1 MRRSRVGVSERPLD
15 QSLPTVAHSPALSEH
30 ATKPKFPGGIQS
42 LFWFFF
48 LNFMSCQIIMDSPI
62 FLYAESLGASATV
75 IGLIAGMTP
84 LMVVFQIPVAAH
96 VGRWGYKLFITTG
109 WSLRLVFVFGLVFV
123 PLMDGVI
130 NQQSQLALV
139 LVLLFAFNMVR
150 GIASCAWYP
159 WIRGLIPVDI
169 RGRYLTFESAF
180 VNAGSLVAFLL
191 VAAYLGQSPTSGQ
204 FSVLFAFSCLA
215 GAGSI
220 YFIRRVPDVAPPS
233 EEAGKKQQAPWAEIF
248 ANQPFRKLL
257 WVELFMA
264 IALGGLAAFTVKYL
278 KAEAGMQDN
287 HIMLA
292 SAAKFVGAL
301 GTLWF
306 LKSRLDRMGSRPI
319 IFFGL
324 AIGLVCVAVFGLIA
338 GGVVPINFFAVTG
351 LYFSFGFV
359 LASVTMSMTRLAM
372 ATVPR
377 LGSIHYF
384 AVFAVVGNMAM
395 GLSPMLWGLMID
407 ILSGREW
414 GWLGVEWNEY
424 TIYFAGVAAVL
435 MLTALATVRLEEAKA
450 ARLNEFLIDLIRH
463 SPLRYWM
470 RN

>member
-1 MRRSRVGVSERPLD
+1 MSD
-15 QSLPTVAHSPALSEH
+15 H
-30 ATKPKFPGGIQS
+30 AAKTKIPEGIQS

-48 LNFMSCQIIMDSPI
+48 FNFLSCQIIMDSPV
-62 FLYAESLGASATV
+62 FLYTERLGASATV
-75 IGLIAGMTP
+75 MGLIAGMTP
-84 LMVVFQIPVAAH
+84 LMVIFQIPAAAH
-96 VGRWGYKLFITTG
+96 VGRWGYKRLITIG
-109 WSLRLVFVFGLVFV
+109 WSLRLIFVFGLVFV
-123 PLMDGVI
+123 PLLDGRI

-139 LVLLFAFNMVR
+139 LMLLFAFNVVR

-159 WIRGLIPVDI
+159 WIRGLIPESI
-169 RGRYLTFESAF
+169 RGRYLTIEGAF

-191 VAAYLGQSPTSGQ
+191 VAAYLGQTPTSGQ
-204 FSVLFAFSCLA
+204 FSFLFGFSCLA
-215 GAGSI
+215 GVCSI
-220 YFIRRVPDVAPPS
+220 YFILRVPAVAPPS
-233 EEAGKKQQAPWAEIF
+233 EEVGRKQKAPWAEIF
-248 ANQPFRKLL
+248 GNRSFRKLL

-324 AIGLVCVAVFGLIA
+324 AIGLVCVVVFGLIA
-338 GGVVPINFFAVTG
+338 GRVMPLDFFAVAG
-351 LYFSFGFV
+351 LYLSFGFV
-359 LASVTMSMTRLAM
+359 LASVTMSMSRLAM

-377 LGSIHYF
+377 LGSSHYF
-384 AVFAVVGNMAM
+384 AVFAVVGNLGM
-395 GLSPMLWGLMID
+395 GVSPTLWGVMID
-407 ILSGREW
+407 ILSGRKW
-414 GWLGVEWNEY
+414 DWLGIEWNEY
-424 TIYFAGVAAVL
+424 TIYFSGVAVVL
-435 MLTALATVRLEEAKA
+435 MLTALATMRLEEPKA

-470 RN
+470 RS

>member
-1 MRRSRVGVSERPLD
+1 
-15 QSLPTVAHSPALSEH
+15 LSDH
-30 ATKPKFPGGIQS
+30 AVRLTFPEGTQS

-48 LNFMSCQIIMDSPI
+48 LNFLSCQIIMDSPI

-75 IGLIAGMTP
+75 MGLIAGMTP
-84 LMVVFQIPVAAH
+84 MMVIFQIPAAAH
-96 VGRWGYKLFITTG
+96 VGRWGYKVFITTG
-109 WSLRLVFVFGLVFV
+109 WSLRLVFAFGLVFV
-123 PLMDGVI
+123 PLLDGVI
-130 NQQSQLALV
+130 NQQSQLSLV
-139 LVLLFAFNMVR
+139 LVLLFAFNVVR

-159 WIRGLIPVDI
+159 WIRGLIPEHI
-169 RGRYLTFESAF
+169 RGRYLTFEGAF

-191 VAAYLGQSPTSGQ
+191 VAAYLGQAPTSGQ
-204 FSVLFAFSCLA
+204 FSVLFAFSVLA

-220 YFIRRVPDVAPPS
+220 YFILRVPAVAPPS
-233 EEAGKKQQAPWAEIF
+233 EEIGKRQEAPWAEIF
-248 ANQPFRKLL
+248 GNRPFRKLL

-292 SAAKFVGAL
+292 SASKFVGAL

-306 LKSRLDRMGSRPI
+306 LKARLDRMGSRPV

-338 GGVVPINFFAVTG
+338 GGLVPLNFFAVAG

-377 LGSIHYF
+377 LGSSHYF
-384 AVFAVVGNMAM
+384 AVFAVVGNLAM
-395 GLSPMLWGLMID
+395 GMSPMLWGLMID
-407 ILSGREW
+407 LLSGRDVV
-414 GWLGVEWNEY
+414 WLGVEWNEY
-424 TIYFAGVAAVL
+424 TIYFAGVAGML
-435 MLTALATVRLEEAKA
+435 LLTALATVRLEEAKA

-463 SPLRYWM
+463 SPLRYWI
-470 RN
+470 RD